1 MRSRKKSFLR
11 IVRIRI
17 ADIKNR
23 LKIIQDSHFISTWR
37 FVYSICRLTI
47 ISRLGTDSSILAK

>member
-1 MRSRKKSFLR
+1 MRSRKKSFLK
-11 IVRIRI
+11 IVRVRI

-23 LKIIQDSHFISTWR
+23 LKIIQDLNFISTWR